1 MPNSA
6 SSLTRVQ
13 AASAVIAV
21 DGPSGSGKSSV
32 SRGVAAAFGLR
43 YLDTGS
49 LYRAATWWVL
59 HNGADTSDAAAVAAL
74 VDAADIAA
82 GTDPASPTISVNG
95 RNLATEIRSAEVTGA
110 VSQVSA
116 IPQVRARL
124 LTLQRDLIG
133 SGGVVVEG
141 RDIGTVVAP
150 DAVVKIFLTADPEVR
165 GQRRH
170 LETAHH
176 EDATVTAQAL
186 KARDE
191 IDSNRQASP
200 LRAAADAIEVD
211 ATDLNLEQVIAK
223 VSGIVAERLTHD

>member
-13 AASAVIAV
+13 ADSAVIAV

-32 SRGVAAAFGLR
+32 SRGVATAFGLR

-59 HNGADTSDAAAVAAL
+59 HNGADPTDADRVTAVVETAQ
-74 VDAADIAA
+74 IEA
-82 GTDPASPTISVNG
+82 GTDPAAPTISVNG
-95 RNLATEIRSAEVTGA
+95 RNVATEIRSPEVTAA

-116 IPQVRARL
+116 VPQVRSRL
-124 LTLQRDLIG
+124 LTLQRELIG

-150 DAVVKIFLTADPEVR
+150 DAEVKIFLTADPEVR

-170 LETAHH
+170 LESAHH
-176 EDATVTAQAL
+176 DDATATAQAL
-186 KARDE
+186 RARDA
-191 IDSNRQASP
+191 IDSNREVSP
-200 LRAAADAIEVD
+200 LRAATDAIEVD
-211 ATDLNLEQVIAK
+211 ATHLNLDQVIMR
-223 VSGIVAERLTHD
+223 VSGIVSERLNDD

>member
-6 SSLTRVQ
+6 SSLTHVQ
-13 AASAVIAV
+13 AGSAVIAV

-49 LYRAATWWVL
+49 LYRAATWWAL
-59 HNGADTSDAAAVAAL
+59 YNGADPSDAATVAAL
-74 VDAADIAA
+74 VDAADITA
-82 GTDPASPTISVNG
+82 GTDPAAPEIAVNG
-95 RNLATEIRSAEVTGA
+95 RNVATEIRSAEVTAA

-124 LTLQRDLIG
+124 LTLQRELIG
-133 SGGVVVEG
+133 PGGVVVEG

-176 EDATVTAQAL
+176 DDAAVTAQAL
-186 KARDE
+186 RARDE
-191 IDSNRQASP
+191 IDSNREVSP

-211 ATDLNLEQVIAK
+211 ATHLNLEQVISR
-223 VSGIVAERLTHD
+223 VSAIVAERLTHD